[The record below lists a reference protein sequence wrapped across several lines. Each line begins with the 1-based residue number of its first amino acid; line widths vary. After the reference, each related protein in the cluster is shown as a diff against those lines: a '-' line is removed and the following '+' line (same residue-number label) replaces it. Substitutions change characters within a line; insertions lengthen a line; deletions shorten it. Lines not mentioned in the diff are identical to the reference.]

1 MKEDS
6 LHDREKRQIPI
17 DKLILPSWGDLRSY
31 RDDAFAAR
39 LLSDLAKEG
48 LFALP
53 IVRACSDK
61 PDGFFEVL
69 DGWSRIEQLRRLGR
83 QVVGCIVVD
92 VDDASAVV
100 LSLKMNII
108 RKPHDAIGVGAT
120 FKLLHDSYKMKYA
133 DIAERFGYHRAWVY
147 KLVKL
152 LTLPK
157 DVQRKVAVGDI
168 SIKDAIAMVGG
179 HYSPDVLQPNGDN
192 RACDFCHGDF
202 PTHLL
207 DRVLICYK
215 CQHQLNILIDQREKA
230 FKEDLK
236 RRAKQAKEG
245 QKTLI
250 AE

>member
-1 MKEDS
+1 MEKGS
-6 LHDREKRQIPI
+6 IHNREKRQIPI

-31 RDDAFAAR
+31 RDDAFASR
-39 LLSDLAKEG
+39 LLSDLDKEG

-61 PDGFFEVL
+61 PDFFEVL

-83 QVVGCIVVD
+83 QAVECIIVD

-100 LSLKMNII
+100 LSLKMNIV
-108 RKPHDAIGVGAT
+108 RKAHDAIGIART
-120 FKLLHDSYKMKYA
+120 FKLLHDSHKMKYA

-157 DVQRKVAVGDI
+157 DVQRKVAQGDI
-168 SIKDAIAMVGG
+168 SIKDAIAMVSGN
-179 HYSPDVLQPNGDN
+179 YSPDIMQPNGDN
-192 RACDFCHGDF
+192 KVCDFCHGDY
-202 PTHLL
+202 PPHLL

-215 CQHQLNILIDQREKA
+215 CQHKLNRLINQED
-230 FKEDLK
+230 KELEAELK
-236 RRAKQAKEG
+236 RRARQAEEG

-250 AE
+250 DE